1 MQPGAFD
8 ECVKGVVAIE
18 HTASPFHINAEDPDE
33 VIVPAVQGT
42 TRILESALAHGTEVN
57 RVVVTSSCAA
67 VLSVQQEPR
76 VYSEADWNEASIAV
90 VRAEGA
96 KAPNAFKY
104 LASKT
109 LAEKAAWE
117 FAERNKGKVGWDLVV
132 LNPPYVFGPAIHE
145 VGSPEALN
153 TSLYDWF
160 HTVFKSSKTKEEL
173 SSTG

>member
-1 MQPGAFD
+1 M
-8 ECVKGVVAIE
+8 
-18 HTASPFHINAEDPDE
+18 
-33 VIVPAVQGT
+33 PAVQGT
-42 TRILESALAHGTEVN
+42 TRILESALAHGTNVK

-76 VYSEADWNEASIAV
+76 IYTEADWNEGSITQ

-96 KAPNAFKY
+96 KAPNMFKY

-117 FAERNKGKVGWDLVV
+117 FVEKNKGKLAWDLVV

-145 VGSPEALN
+145 VSSPEALN
-153 TSLYDWF
+153 TSLWDWF
-160 HTVFKSSKTKEEL
+160 HTVFKSSKTKDEL
-173 SSTG
+173 KTIGWVRPNIHDATHPGRH